1 LAKRN
6 DIAPYERREARR
18 WTRVADYW
26 PDADAHLGNIHWP
39 KPGTLREFPVTKPS
53 DAPRRPSR
61 RGLFLPVAAVLAA
74 IGLSIWGSGML
85 ERAKSPRTAATATT
99 SRGLVF
105 GLCNEGGLTNCVAS
119 GDSFYLGGK
128 TVRVAGIEAPQ
139 LYGAACPKEAT
150 LGRKSAAKL
159 QGLLNSGELEMMKVG
174 QDLDRYGLLLRNVAV
189 DGKDVGRT
197 MVAAGLAR
205 DIGDLTRSWC

>member
-6 DIAPYERREARR
+6 DIAPYERPEARR
-18 WTRVADYW
+18 WTRIADYW

-39 KPGTLREFPVTKPS
+39 KPGTLREFSTKPS
-53 DAPRRPSR
+53 DAPRRPNR
-61 RGLFLPVAAVLAA
+61 RGLLLPIAAVLCA
-74 IGLSIWGSGML
+74 IALSIWGSGML
-85 ERAKSPRTAATATT
+85 QGTKTPRASAAATT

-139 LYGAACPKEAT
+139 LYGAACPNEAA
-150 LGRKSAAKL
+150 LGRKSAVHL
-159 QGLLNSGELEMMKVG
+159 QGLLNSGELEMTKVG

-197 MVAAGLAR
+197 LVAAGLAR
-205 DIGDLTRSWC
+205 DIGNLTRSWC

>member
-1 LAKRN
+1 MAKRN
-6 DIAPYERREARR
+6 DIAPYERPEARR
-18 WTRVADYW
+18 WTRIADYW

-39 KPGTLREFPVTKPS
+39 KPGTLREFSTKPS

-61 RGLFLPVAAVLAA
+61 RALLLPIAAVLCAVS
-74 IGLSIWGSGML
+74 LSIWGSGML
-85 ERAKSPRTAATATT
+85 QGTKTPRASAAATT

-139 LYGAACPKEAT
+139 LYGAACPKEAA
-150 LGRKSAAKL
+150 LGRKSAVQL
-159 QGLLNSGELEMMKVG
+159 QGLLNSGELEMTKVG

-197 MVAAGLAR
+197 LVAAGLAR
-205 DIGDLTRSWC
+205 DIGNLTRSWC